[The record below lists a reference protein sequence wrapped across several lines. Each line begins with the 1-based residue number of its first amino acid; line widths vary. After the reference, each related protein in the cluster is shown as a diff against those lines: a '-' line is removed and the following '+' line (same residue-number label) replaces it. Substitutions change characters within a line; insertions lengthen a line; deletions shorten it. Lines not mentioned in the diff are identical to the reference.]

1 MGNIRPFLAL
11 LDLILAL
18 WAIAMAVGFVGRFF
32 IVGTTDGGESLA
44 AFLSLVPRV

>member
-1 MGNIRPFLAL
+1 MGDIRSFLAL

-32 IVGTTDGGESLA
+32 IVGTTDGGSLA
-44 AFLSLVPRV
+44 ALLSLVPRV